1 MAADWEIPPSAS
13 KLTSKIAG
21 SGGSMASAGSR
32 HDLEEVLSRNRAAL
46 THDVMLATQ
55 AFGARYGIGN
65 SELAAYLHLA
75 LAARSGTPV
84 RPTDLR
90 DSLHLSGAAVTY
102 VIERLVGRGLARRV
116 PDPADRRTY
125 TVEVT
130 AEGRDVVAD
139 ADDQTD
145 RRVHTSLTDLSDDDI
160 HAARRVI
167 HAMTTA
173 TRRFRAELDARNA

>member
-1 MAADWEIPPSAS
+1 
-13 KLTSKIAG
+13 
-21 SGGSMASAGSR
+21 MASAGSR
-32 HDLEEVLSRNRAAL
+32 HDLEEVLSRHRATL

-55 AFGARYGIGN
+55 AFGAQHGIGN
-65 SELAAYLHLA
+65 SELAAYLHLVI
-75 LAARSGTPV
+75 AAQSGTPI

-130 AEGRDVVAD
+130 RAGRDTAAEAD
-139 ADDQTD
+139 EQTD
-145 RRVHTSLTDLSDDDI
+145 RRVHASLTELSDDDI

-167 HAMTTA
+167 DAMTTA
-173 TRRFRAELDARNA
+173 TRRFRAELEARGA